1 MESSIN
7 CLIKKKRTN
16 ANNEKKLAIRNL
28 SLAVNSG
35 EVLGLLGHNGAGKT
49 TTMRIITME
58 EKESSGKVCKAFNT
72 PKLFNFNLCN
82 IFLEMLIYFFNCLIF
97 KIFIKGHDIQESVDI
112 AYRMIGYCPQHDAL
126 WSSLT
131 IREHLQVYGAIR
143 GISKDQIK
151 K

>member
-1 MESSIN
+1 MWYIF
-7 CLIKKKRTN
+7 
-16 ANNEKKLAIRNL
+16 RN
-28 SLAVNSG
+28 
-35 EVLGLLGHNGAGKT
+35 
-49 TTMRIITME
+49 I
-58 EKESSGKVCKAFNT
+58 
-72 PKLFNFNLCN
+72 N
-82 IFLEMLIYFFNCLIF
+82 IFFNRFIF
-97 KIFIKGHDIQESVDI
+97 KIFIKGHDIQESADI